1 MRFFGKHRGDNA
13 IAALCRAGLAA
24 ALIVVNSV
32 TFAANQNEDGITFN
46 LKDAELGTVIAT
58 VAEFTGKN
66 FIVDPRVKGKVT
78 VISSKPMNAS
88 EVYQTFLSL
97 LDVHN
102 FSAVPMGS
110 VIKIVPSV
118 NAKQIGGSEMMKR
131 GAKGDEMVTR
141 VIEVENVS
149 AAQLVP
155 ILRPLV
161 PQHGH
166 MAAYASTNVLI
177 ISDSA
182 SNVDR
187 LLSIID
193 RIDVTSAS
201 DLEVMPLKHASAAE
215 VVRILESLSQQGQ
228 RKAPK
233 GQTSGKPVLVADE
246 RTNSILISGDK
257 SERLGIRA
265 IISHLDTPLET
276 TGNTHV
282 IYLRY
287 AMAKDLVPVLSGLGD
302 TYDKQKKAAG
312 GGKAAAQA
320 NRSPI
325 TIQAHEATNALVI
338 TSPPDLFRSLQG
350 VINKLDVR
358 RAQVLV
364 EAVIAEVNGDRSA
377 ELGVTW
383 FVNGSAD
390 GSGPIAGTN
399 FNDGFN
405 APAVGLGISNGT
417 VGLPSSPISFLGLGR
432 FNSGST
438 DFTALINAIQ
448 GDSRTNVLSKPNIM
462 TLDNEEAEIIVGQEV
477 PFRTGSYTSTGDSS
491 SPSNPFTTIT
501 RENVGITLKV
511 KPQINEGNAVK
522 LDIEQKVDSVAPS
535 NESAA
540 DLITN
545 TRSIKTTVLVDD
557 GGTIVLGGLIQDD
570 VQESVQKVPLLG
582 DIPFLGALFRNTS
595 TSKVKKN
602 LLVFIRPSI
611 VRDAAVA
618 TQITS
623 SKYDYIRAEQLR
635 FNERGVMLMD
645 DADLPLMPDFLELP
659 PPYEPAQTS
668 SPQAAVE
675 PMDHLIETSG
685 DGQ

>member
-1 MRFFGKHRGDNA
+1 MRFFGKYRGN
-13 IAALCRAGLAA
+13 RAVAVQLRARLLAV
-24 ALIVVNSV
+24 ALIAVSSV
-32 TFAANQNEDGITFN
+32 AVAASQNNEAGITFN
-46 LKDAELGTVIAT
+46 LKDADLATVIAT

-78 VISSKPMNAS
+78 VISSKPMNAN

-102 FSAVPMGS
+102 FTAVPMGN

-141 VIEVENVS
+141 VIDVKNVS
-149 AAQLVP
+149 SAQLVP

-166 MAAYASTNVLI
+166 MAAYAATNVLI

-182 SNVDR
+182 ANVDR
-187 LLSIID
+187 LLSIIE
-193 RIDVTSAS
+193 RIDVASAS
-201 DLEVMPLKHASAAE
+201 DLEIMPLKHASATE
-215 VVRILESLSQQGQ
+215 VVRILESLRQQDK
-228 RKAPK
+228 RSAPK
-233 GQTSGKPVLVADE
+233 GQASGKPVLVADE
-246 RTNSILISGDK
+246 RTNSILISGGK

-265 IISHLDTPLET
+265 IISHLDTPLQT

-282 IYLRY
+282 VYLRY
-287 AMAKDLVPVLSGLGD
+287 AKAKDLVPVLSGLGD
-302 TYDKQKKAAG
+302 TYDKQKKAG
-312 GGKAAAQA
+312 GSKAAALA

-338 TSPPDLFRSLQG
+338 TSPPDLFRSLKG
-350 VINKLDVR
+350 VIAKLDVR

-364 EAVIAEVNGDRSA
+364 EAVIAEVTEDRSA

-383 FVNGSAD
+383 FVD
-390 GSGPIAGTN
+390 GSPDGKGPIAGTA
-399 FNDGFN
+399 FNSFN
-405 APAVGLGISNGT
+405 APAVGAGISNGT
-417 VGLPSSPISFLGLGR
+417 VALPTPPISFLGLGR

-477 PFRTGSYTSTGDSS
+477 PFRTGSYASTGSTST
-491 SPSNPFTTIT
+491 PTNPFTTIT
-501 RENVGITLKV
+501 RKNVGITLKV

-535 NESAA
+535 NENAA

-545 TRSIKTTVLVDD
+545 TRSIKTSVLVDD

-582 DIPFLGALFRNTS
+582 DIPFLGALFRNKS
-595 TSKVKKN
+595 TAKIKKN

-611 VRDAAVA
+611 VRDGAVA
-618 TQITS
+618 TRITS
-623 SKYDYIRAEQLR
+623 SKYNYIRAEQVR
-635 FNERGVMLMD
+635 FNEKGVMLMG
-645 DADLPLMPDFLELP
+645 DAELPLMPDFLELP
-659 PPYEPAQTS
+659 PPFEPTQTGD
-668 SPQAAVE
+668 PQS
-675 PMDHLIETSG
+675 IEISG